1 MCDTLAVVGRDRTL
15 FAKNS
20 DRPVG
25 EIQLVE
31 ALPPRAPGEAL
42 KTQYLQI
49 ADEGAVSI
57 LGSRPDWLWGLE
69 HGVNADRVAIGN
81 EKVWTVDDPYE
92 ADPALIGMDL
102 VRLGLERGASAA
114 EALEVMTGLLEEHGQ
129 GGVADASADEPYWS
143 SFLIADPREAFIL
156 ETSGSKWASKA
167 VDDGASISN
176 RISLPEFD
184 EYRNPD
190 TPTGHADT
198 RLEVTRSCVATGAS
212 ALTPADLAHT
222 MRDHGGDAF
231 PPEVADP
238 TTGEGVSVCMHLRG
252 YQTTAASMLCELP
265 ADSDAPARA
274 WVAVGSPCVS
284 VYVPAFPPA
293 TVARELAD
301 SGTWKLVDSLRLE
314 VERRPERLPEIRAV
328 LDPLET
334 ELWEEADAASESP
347 EWQAALMDEAG
358 RRTLDALRALT

>member
-1 MCDTLAVVGRDRTL
+1 MREPPGPRVDPHRPIRPRHLHRPSDT
-15 FAKNS
+15 
-20 DRPVG
+20 P
-25 EIQLVE
+25 
-31 ALPPRAPGEAL
+31 
-42 KTQYLQI
+42 
-49 ADEGAVSI
+49 
-57 LGSRPDWLWGLE
+57 
-69 HGVNADRVAIGN
+69 
-81 EKVWTVDDPYE
+81 
-92 ADPALIGMDL
+92 
-102 VRLGLERGASAA
+102 
-114 EALEVMTGLLEEHGQ
+114 
-129 GGVADASADEPYWS
+129 
-143 SFLIADPREAFIL
+143 
-156 ETSGSKWASKA
+156 GSKWASKA

-198 RLEVTRSCVATGAS
+198 RLEVTRSCVATGES

-265 ADSDAPARA
+265 ADSDAPLRA

-301 SGTWKLVDSLRLE
+301 PETWKLVDSLRLE
-314 VERRPERLPEIRAV
+314 VEARPERLPEIRAV

-358 RRTLDALRALT
+358 RRTLDALRSLA